1 MLTTT
6 DVREEANGAMTAEA
20 MESRFD
26 AIDRKLLDIDYNLVR
41 ESTSQLDSLVT
52 VRMLLY
58 ELREMVFE
66 RLFQLGQQLNRLTQE
81 VAALQQG
88 APERAPGLA
97 STPGLAGVPGTDHG
111 ERQDAESG

>member
-20 MESRFD
+20 MGARFD

-41 ESTSQLDSLVT
+41 ESTSQRDSLVT
-52 VRMLLY
+52 VRMRLS
-58 ELREMVFE
+58 ELRAMVFE
-66 RLFQLGQQLNRLTQE
+66 RLFQLGQQLDRLTRD
-81 VAALQQG
+81 VAALQQD

-97 STPGLAGVPGTDHG
+97 SAPKPAGVPGTDHG

>member
-52 VRMLLY
+52 VRLRLS

-66 RLFQLGQQLNRLTQE
+66 RLFQLGQQLGQLTQD
-81 VAALQQG
+81 VAALQQD
-88 APERAPGLA
+88 ASERAPGLA
-97 STPGLAGVPGTDHG
+97 SAPNPAGVPGTDHG

>member
-52 VRMLLY
+52 VRLRLS

-66 RLFQLGQQLNRLTQE
+66 RLFQLGQQLGQLTRD
-81 VAALQQG
+81 VAALQQD
-88 APERAPGLA
+88 ASERAPGLA
-97 STPGLAGVPGTDHG
+97 SAPNPAGVPGTDHG

>member
-20 MESRFD
+20 MGARFD
-26 AIDRKLLDIDYNLVR
+26 AIDRKLADIDYNLVR
-41 ESTSQLDSLVT
+41 ESTSQRDDLVT
-52 VRMLLY
+52 VKLRLC
-58 ELREMVFE
+58 ELRETVFE

-88 APERAPGLA
+88 APARAPGLA

-111 ERQDAESG
+111 ERQDTESG